1 MELRVIDFDILTR
14 NFQPY
19 VDGYKNIESEKRAM
33 LDSIQPVRKEMESI
47 MKSASSI
54 LDEVSQ
60 QKSAERFRTL
70 QDSLMKSDNDF
81 KYKLKGL
88 QEDLNTSVFEQ
99 LSEIVSVWAKENSIN
114 VVMDKMEVIFNT
126 DDIDATEDILSVV
139 KEKGLFYKV
148 EVIED
153 EKVEEVEII
162 DEKVKSG
169 QTFDLIADYAEPLPV
184 KIIADLLGFPESEEH
199 LLRPWSQ
206 AIVKM
211 YEVNPTVQYQ
221 SEAKVAAQ
229 EFADYV
235 RALAESRKKTPGA
248 DLISDLAIVEENGEK
263 LNMHELVATC
273 VLLLNAGH
281 EASVNAFGNGMVAAL
296 QRPDQ
301 TALLRDNSRGITNTA
316 LEEFMRF
323 DAPLHMFERTATADT
338 EIGGVSIKEGQKIAA
353 LIGSANRD
361 ETVFSSPES
370 MDLTRDPNPHIGFGA
385 GIHFCIGA
393 PLARLEMSVSLPA
406 LWEKY
411 PHMQLAGDA
420 IRRPTFVLRGYESVA
435 ISA

>member
-1 MELRVIDFDILTR
+1 MIDFNDPAFVSNPYPALKELRAA
-14 NFQPY
+14 
-19 VDGYKNIESEKRAM
+19 G
-33 LDSIQPVRKEMESI
+33 QPVWHEGMQIFLAARHVDANDVFRN
-47 MKSASSI
+47 KSLGRIFAEKSPEFEWEIFNWLHADSI
-54 LDEVSQ
+54 LDSEPPKHTRLRSLVAKAFNR
-60 QKSAERFRTL
+60 QKIEGMRPAVER
-70 QDSLMKSDNDF
+70 
-81 KYKLKGL
+81 
-88 QEDLNTSVFEQ
+88 V
-99 LSEIVSVWAKENSIN
+99 
-114 VVMDKMEVIFNT
+114 T
-126 DDIDATEDILSVV
+126 DRLIAA
-139 KEKGLFYKV
+139 
-148 EVIED
+148 
-153 EKVEEVEII
+153 I
-162 DEKVKSG
+162 DEKVMAG

-184 KIIADLLGFPESEEH
+184 RIIADLLGFPESEEH

-211 YEVNPTVQYQ
+211 YEVNPSGHHQT
-221 SEAKVAAQ
+221 EAKVAAQ

-235 RALAESRKKTPGA
+235 RQLAEHRKKSPGN
-248 DLISDLAIVEENGEK
+248 DLISDLASVEENGEK

-301 TALLRDNSRGITNTA
+301 SALLRENPRRITNTA

-323 DAPLHMFERTATADT
+323 DAPLHLFERTATADT
-338 EIGGVSIKEGQKIAA
+338 QIGGVEIKEGQKIAA

-361 ETVFSSPES
+361 ETVFTSAET
-370 MDLTRDPNPHIGFGA
+370 MDVTRDPNPHIGFGA
-385 GIHFCIGA
+385 GIHFCLGA

-420 IRRPTFVLRGYESVA
+420 VRRPTFVLRGYETVA
-435 ISA
+435 IKAD

>member
-1 MELRVIDFDILTR
+1 MIDFTDPAFVSNPYPALKELRAAGEPVWHEGMQMFLAARHSDANDVFR
-14 NFQPY
+14 NKSLGRIFT
-19 VDGYKNIESEKRAM
+19 EKSPKFEWEIFNWLHA
-33 LDSIQPVRKEMESI
+33 D
-47 MKSASSI
+47 SI
-54 LDEVSQ
+54 LDSEPPKHTRLRSLVAKAFNR
-60 QKSAERFRTL
+60 QKIEGMRPAVERIT
-70 QDSLMKSDNDF
+70 
-81 KYKLKGL
+81 
-88 QEDLNTSVFEQ
+88 EQ
-99 LSEIVSVWAKENSIN
+99 LL
-114 VVMDKMEVIFNT
+114 
-126 DDIDATEDILSVV
+126 DA
-139 KEKGLFYKV
+139 
-148 EVIED
+148 
-153 EKVEEVEII
+153 I

-361 ETVFSSPES
+361 ETVFPTPES

-435 ISA
+435 ISV

>member
-1 MELRVIDFDILTR
+1 MIDFNDSAFVSNPYPALKELRAAGRPVWHEGMQMFLAARHCDANDVFR
-14 NFQPY
+14 NKSLGRIFTE
-19 VDGYKNIESEKRAM
+19 KNPQFEWEIFNWLHA
-33 LDSIQPVRKEMESI
+33 D
-47 MKSASSI
+47 SI
-54 LDEVSQ
+54 LDSEPPKHTRLRSLVAKAFNR
-60 QKSAERFRTL
+60 QKIEGMRPAVERITL
-70 QDSLMKSDNDF
+70 QLLDS
-81 KYKLKGL
+81 
-88 QEDLNTSVFEQ
+88 
-99 LSEIVSVWAKENSIN
+99 
-114 VVMDKMEVIFNT
+114 
-126 DDIDATEDILSVV
+126 
-139 KEKGLFYKV
+139 
-148 EVIED
+148 
-153 EKVEEVEII
+153 I
-162 DEKVKSG
+162 DEKVMSG

-211 YEVNPTVQYQ
+211 YEVNPSVQYQ
-221 SEAKVAAQ
+221 SEAKIAAR

-235 RALAESRKKTPGA
+235 RDLAESRKKTPGA
-248 DLISDLAIVEENGEK
+248 DLISDLASVEENGEK

-301 TALLRDNSRGITNTA
+301 VTLLRENPRGITDTA

-323 DAPLHMFERTATADT
+323 DAPLHLFERTATADT
-338 EIGGVSIKEGQKIAA
+338 ELGGVQIKQGQKIAA

-361 ETVFSSPES
+361 ETVFSSPET

-385 GIHFCIGA
+385 GIHFCLGA

-411 PHMQLAGDA
+411 PTMQLAGDA

-435 ISA
+435 IKAS

>member
-1 MELRVIDFDILTR
+1 MIDFNDPTFVSNPYPALKELRA
-14 NFQPY
+14 Q
-19 VDGYKNIESEKRAM
+19 G
-33 LDSIQPVRKEMESI
+33 QPVWHEGMQIFLAARHSDANDVFRNKSLGRICKE
-47 MKSASSI
+47 KSPDFEWEIFNWLHADSI
-54 LDEVSQ
+54 LDSEPPKHTRLRSLVAKAFNR
-60 QKSAERFRTL
+60 QKIEGMRPAVGRIT
-70 QDSLMKSDNDF
+70 
-81 KYKLKGL
+81 
-88 QEDLNTSVFEQ
+88 EQ
-99 LSEIVSVWAKENSIN
+99 LL
-114 VVMDKMEVIFNT
+114 
-126 DDIDATEDILSVV
+126 DA
-139 KEKGLFYKV
+139 
-148 EVIED
+148 
-153 EKVEEVEII
+153 I

-211 YEVNPTVQYQ
+211 YEVNPSVQYQ
-221 SEAKVAAQ
+221 NEAKQAAK

-235 RALAESRKKTPGA
+235 RDLAESRKKTPTA
-248 DLISDLAIVEENGEK
+248 DLISDLAQVEENGEK

-301 TALLRDNSRGITNTA
+301 VALLRNNPRGITDTA

-338 EIGGVSIKEGQKIAA
+338 EIGGVQITEGQKIAA

-361 ETVFSSPES
+361 ESVFSSPET

-411 PHMQLAGDA
+411 PNIQLAGDA
-420 IRRPTFVLRGYESVA
+420 VRRPTFVLRGYESVA